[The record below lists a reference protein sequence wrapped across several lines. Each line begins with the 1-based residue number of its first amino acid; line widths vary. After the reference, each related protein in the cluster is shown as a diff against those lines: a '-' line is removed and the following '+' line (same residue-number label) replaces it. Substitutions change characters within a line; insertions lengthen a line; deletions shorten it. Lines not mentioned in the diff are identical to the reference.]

1 MADFEVITEVRANNS
16 HIMPSKK
23 QRVEIP
29 AAVAATVLFQSDR
42 TCCVCR
48 QRGKPIQI
56 HHIDDAPR
64 NNESDNLAV
73 LCFDC
78 HRDTQIRGGF
88 DRKLDA
94 QQIRLYKVDW
104 IERVE
109 GARSQRLGSTELEV
123 IDEKQ
128 RLRYLQ
134 LREESEEYSY
144 DFEADYVLVGSS
156 DSKADHETN
165 LCISAFVTGHLQRL
179 RADAVAR
186 TPKKN
191 EITRSPYGAT
201 VRDGL
206 SISHSV
212 SLFTPDVL
220 SLEFQLVSYYA
231 GDAHP
236 NTDHLTLNFRL
247 HPSMKLELY
256 DIFEESSR
264 YVDVLASYC
273 LTDLH
278 KQKLQRWDP
287 ADQSEQL
294 RNRQDEWILRGA
306 SAENANF
313 ERFSLKKYGIVI
325 HFAPYQV
332 GSHAEGE
339 YEVFIPAYELKSV
352 VRGEMATLLNWK
364 TV

>member
-1 MADFEVITEVRANNS
+1 VQLPDDIHVMSD
-16 HIMPSKK
+16 KK

-29 AAVAATVLFQSDR
+29 AGVAATVLFQSDR

-48 QRGKPIQI
+48 QRGRPIQI
-56 HHIDDAPR
+56 HHIDDAPG
-64 NNESDNLAV
+64 NNASDNLAV

-78 HRDTQIRGGF
+78 HRETQIRGGF

-94 QQIRLYKVDW
+94 LQVRLYKEDW
-104 IERVE
+104 IKRVE
-109 GARSQRLGSTELEV
+109 ATRNQEQDSTGLEP
-123 IDEKQ
+123 INEKQ
-128 RLRYLQ
+128 LLRYLQ
-134 LREESEEYSY
+134 LREDSEEYSY
-144 DFEADYVLVGSS
+144 DFEADYVLVGSG
-156 DSKADHETN
+156 DSTADSETN
-165 LCISAFVTGHLQRL
+165 LCINAFVTGHLQRF

-186 TPKKN
+186 TPRKN
-191 EITRSPYGAT
+191 EMKKSPFGAT

-212 SLFTPDVL
+212 LLYTPDVL
-220 SLEFQLVSYYA
+220 SLEFQLGSYYA

-236 NTDHLTLNFRL
+236 ITENLTLNFRL
-247 HPSMKLELY
+247 HPSMKLELQ
-256 DIFEESSR
+256 DIFEESSK
-264 YVDVLASYC
+264 YLEVLSGYC
-273 LTDLH
+273 VTDLH

-294 RNRQDEWILRGA
+294 RNQQDEWILQGA
-306 SAENANF
+306 SAKYANF
-313 ERFSLKKYGIVI
+313 ERFSLKRYGVII

-352 VRGEMATLLNWK
+352 VRGEIATLLNWK
-364 TV
+364 LV